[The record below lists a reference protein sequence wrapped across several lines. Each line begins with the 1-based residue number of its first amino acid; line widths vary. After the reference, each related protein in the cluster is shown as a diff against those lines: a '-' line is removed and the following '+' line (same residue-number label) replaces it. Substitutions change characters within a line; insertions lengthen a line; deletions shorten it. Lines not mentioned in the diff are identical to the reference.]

1 MLVGLTLAED
11 TEDQQIKVGM
21 SDTGLINILKGTEN
35 YFVLLVTDKGMS
47 IVSKVVKDLVNFIL
61 FCRLCIPPPQR

>member
-21 SDTGLINILKGTEN
+21 SDTGLINILKGTDK

-47 IVSKVVKDLVNFIL
+47 IVSKVVKD
-61 FCRLCIPPPQR
+61 